1 MFKKSIKRI
10 AMLFTFLVLGNVVG
24 MSVLTASVYANEET
38 YEIAKLEDRQLT
50 REEEAKIDPYVELT
64 PNGYVLNDNPY
75 SEEINKLALKK
86 IARANESL
94 SLAGE
99 MQTFDYSNKTVTTTS
114 TSASMFSV
122 GGTYIE
128 FYWNFARIYL
138 SAYIVN
144 FLIYALETWVSNV
157 LITYKGVD
165 LIFNAFFG
173 TNILTVRDGIWF
185 DFNYFHAAIGGMA
198 ALAAKDPS
206 LFIVSITAVGWQ

>member
-1 MFKKSIKRI
+1 MFKKSVKRI

-64 PNGYVLNDNPY
+64 PNGYVLNANPY
-75 SEEINKLALKK
+75 SEEINRLALKK

-94 SLAGE
+94 SLSGE
-99 MQTFDYSNKTVTTTS
+99 IKTFDYSNKTVTTAS

-157 LITYKGVD
+157 LITYQGAD
-165 LIFNAFFG
+165 LVFNAFFG
-173 TNILTVRDGIWF
+173 TNILRVRDGIWF
-185 DFNYFHAAIGGMA
+185 DFNYFYAAIGGMA
-198 ALAAKDPS
+198 ALATGNPWY
-206 LFIVSITAVGWQ
+206 FSISVTAVGWQ

>member
-24 MSVLTASVYANEET
+24 ISVLTASVYANEET

-94 SLAGE
+94 SLSGE
-99 MQTFDYSNKTVTTTS
+99 IKTFDYSNKTVTTA
-114 TSASMFSV
+114 SASMFSV

-138 SAYIVN
+138 SAYTVN
-144 FLIYALETWVSNV
+144 YIIQALEAIISGVSVNHPV
-157 LITYKGVD
+157 VDGV
-165 LIFNAFFG
+165 FR
-173 TNILTVRDGIWF
+173 ILAHSGVFYVQDGIWF
-185 DFNYFHAAIGGMA
+185 DFNYFYAAIGGMA
-198 ALAAKDPS
+198 ALATGNPWFFA
-206 LFIVSITAVGWQ
+206 ISITAVGWQ

>member
-75 SEEINKLALKK
+75 SEEINRLALKK

-94 SLAGE
+94 SLSGE
-99 MQTFDYSNKTVTTTS
+99 IKTFDYSSKTVTTA
-114 TSASMFSV
+114 SASMFSV
-122 GGTYIE
+122 GGSYIE

-144 FLIYALETWVSNV
+144 YIIQALEAIVSGV
-157 LITYKGVD
+157 LVNHPVVDGV
-165 LIFNAFFG
+165 FR
-173 TNILTVRDGIWF
+173 ILSNSGVFYVQDGIWF
-185 DFNYFHAAIGGMA
+185 DFNYFYAAIGGMA
-198 ALAAKDPS
+198 ALATNNPWYFA
-206 LFIVSITAVGWQ
+206 ISITAVGWQ